1 MQSPINW
8 PRGNYDTS
16 RIAPRHDALRVRARV
31 CRGAYDATREDSI
44 KKSCPVP
51 FQQRDHL
58 EHPLSLILI
67 ITPPKPV
74 RYILM
79 QSTPGGA
86 TGRSLLLVQVL
97 VIVGA
102 SLSIHSLNTT
112 QTHHSRHYR
121 EDSLLS
127 LVPTENRA
135 RAFLRERTWHQWRRA
150 ACFWS
155 GTTIGI
161 LFLFFSNCW
170 NFDFRT

>member
-1 MQSPINW
+1 MI
-8 PRGNYDTS
+8 R
-16 RIAPRHDALRVRARV
+16 RVSHPGTTRCVCVHACVETCTMLHAR
-31 CRGAYDATREDSI
+31 TRL

-112 QTHHSRHYR
+112 QIHHSRLYQ

-150 ACFWS
+150 ACS
-155 GTTIGI
+155 RSETTVGI
-161 LFLFFSNCW
+161 FFLFLLELLA
-170 NFDFRT
+170 FDL